1 MIIVLTEMDMTFYEF
16 QNILN
21 FIFDYFRIIEKEE
34 SSMNYHLSQMQ
45 ESPTVSVEWSPV
57 WEIILGIS
65 AYTHRKLRY
74 TFDCDEEWSRASLSE
89 TLKEDLQMIEDT
101 NQWFALMMLQASF
114 SASTVQDFSDEL
126 SQMEET
132 AFYSIILPYK
142 DRHSEPLRLQA
153 SHDRDFHRYADEF
166 KTHEFFGGYIA
177 SLATHSFSQM
187 KDSFRSLLSGWQ
199 EVMEEKAEWN
209 KWKSALERESTLHV
223 IDKEASVTEE
233 VQRIAGTAYIPEPSI
248 WEIKLI
254 PQISYRPW
262 LLEQRTPDTKLFFY
276 PLREE
281 YLLEQGEPGKAM
293 VNGYKAL
300 GDELRLKVLH
310 LLQHGPL
317 SLQEL
322 SIKLDVSK
330 TTLHH
335 QLSLLK
341 ASKLVTS
348 AKGVYSANPQRITE
362 LQEDLSFFLG
372 KSHEE

>member
-1 MIIVLTEMDMTFYEF
+1 MTFYEF

-65 AYTHRKLRY
+65 AYTHRKLRH

-177 SLATHSFSQM
+177 SLATYSFSQM
-187 KDSFRSLLSGWQ
+187 KDSFRSVLSGWQ

-223 IDKEASVTEE
+223 IDKEASVTEK
-233 VQRIAGTAYIPEPSI
+233 VQWIAGTAYIPEPSI